1 MAHVEDKS
9 AYDLCVK
16 QTEDLANQCFVMAER
31 IVRASAKRMGIKPR
45 LKVFRSVPMV
55 AAELR
60 ATILSAAGMI
70 GSSSPDKTDRLIGD
84 VETAIAALTRRNKEA
99 IRET

>member
-31 IVRASAKRMGIKPR
+31 VVRASAKRMGVEPGPEA
-45 LKVFRSVPMV
+45 FSSVSMV
-55 AAELR
+55 ATEIR
-60 ATILSAAGMI
+60 ATILNAAGMI
-70 GSSSPDKTDRLIGD
+70 GGHSAEKVDRLIGD
-84 VETAIAALTRRNKEA
+84 VDVALRALTKRNKEA
-99 IRET
+99 ELET